1 MRPPTFQ
8 CRQGPRVRDGTH
20 RVMTNIDFDGLANA
34 ISPDQLAQALGAP
47 KNGTGWHCPS
57 PDHDDHDPSF
67 EAAP

>member
-1 MRPPTFQ
+1 
-8 CRQGPRVRDGTH
+8 
-20 RVMTNIDFDGLANA
+20 MTNIDFDGLANA